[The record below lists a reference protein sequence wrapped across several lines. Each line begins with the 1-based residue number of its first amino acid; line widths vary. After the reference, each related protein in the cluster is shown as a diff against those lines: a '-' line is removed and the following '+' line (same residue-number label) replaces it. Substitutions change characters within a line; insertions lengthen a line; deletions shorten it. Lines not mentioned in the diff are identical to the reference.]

1 MLCWTGRQ
9 PNETRGRKT
18 CRCTQPGRA
27 QRADERYRDRGIAL
41 WHAICLFD
49 VVGRSPSQSPDPSAK
64 GGAPQRTA
72 CTGGSQRWA
81 FWQRAALDTDPRT
94 RGESGVAQVKDMRG
108 TIKTVNDRQLVLEAP
123 GTPPTDYAFDLNGCT
138 IRRGQRQTG
147 PSDLVGGDTVGVLY
161 VESGGKLIARMILVP
176 GADTRR

>member
-1 MLCWTGRQ
+1 MHGMHGRIAALGILAWGLVALLTVVRHD
-9 PNETRGRKT
+9 PNTRFT
-18 CRCTQPGRA
+18 PAT
-27 QRADERYRDRGIAL
+27 E
-41 WHAICLFD
+41 
-49 VVGRSPSQSPDPSAK
+49 
-64 GGAPQRTA
+64 
-72 CTGGSQRWA
+72 
-81 FWQRAALDTDPRT
+81 RAALAPHPRT
-94 RGESGVAQVKDMRG
+94 HGESGGAQVKDMRG

>member
-1 MLCWTGRQ
+1 MVRDLLVRSCRPVNESVNEPERQ
-9 PNETRGRKT
+9 GRGRLNARNAREDRSAGHSGLGAGCVAD
-18 CRCTQPGRA
+18 CRSLGPQHSLHARDPRCRA
-27 QRADERYRDRGIAL
+27 RR
-41 WHAICLFD
+41 
-49 VVGRSPSQSPDPSAK
+49 PS
-64 GGAPQRTA
+64 
-72 CTGGSQRWA
+72 
-81 FWQRAALDTDPRT
+81 LDAHPRT

-147 PSDLVGGDTVGVLY
+147 PSDLVGGDTVSVLY

-176 GADTRR
+176 DAETRR